1 MFSTATKDEAIKLKT
16 VSQSTAHELNKDL
29 HVVANE
35 AGRKIRSLYNSAS
48 EEISQAGDKVSAEI
62 RTNPV
67 RSSMIALGLGVLLGA
82 LIRR

>member
-1 MFSTATKDEAIKLKT
+1 MFSTATKDEATKLKT
-16 VSQSTAHELNKDL
+16 ASQHTAHELNKDL

-35 AGRKIRSLYNSAS
+35 AGRKVRSLFNSAS
-48 EEISQAGDKVSAEI
+48 DEISHAGEKVSAEI